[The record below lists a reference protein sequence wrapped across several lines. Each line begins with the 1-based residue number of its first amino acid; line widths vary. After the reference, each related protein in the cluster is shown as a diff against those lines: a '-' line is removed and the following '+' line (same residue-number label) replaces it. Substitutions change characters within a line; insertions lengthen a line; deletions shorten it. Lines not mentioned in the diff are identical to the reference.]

1 MSHIL
6 SLSDSWRFHRE
17 GQEEFEI
24 LDLPHTWNAGDG
36 VPDA

>member
-17 GQEEFEI
+17 GREEFEI
-24 LDLPHTWNAGDG
+24 LDLPHTWTAGDG
-36 VPDA
+36 VPPA